1 MGTQIMN
8 LQSVSA
14 LREGAERNLWPFRR
28 LPSRSIALILLL
40 VLIGA
45 MGVGLAA
52 VPVRAEAAELLD
64 VPKVVKETQD
74 AVVIIRGLDK
84 AGKPQKLGTGFFVLP
99 DGLLVTNYHVIKG
112 AANLLVNL
120 NNGAMFFVDKVVF
133 ADPEKDFAFLQVSGR
148 NLPVLKLGDSDRV
161 QVGQGVVAIGNPL
174 GLESSVST
182 GIVSGVRRLDDRV
195 LIQTTAPISHG
206 NSGGPLLS
214 ADGQVIGVTTMSVA
228 EGQNL
233 NFAIAIN
240 QVKDALTPPA
250 HGEANLSDA
259 AKSQL
264 SYLKGVL
271 SENKNDYAAAE
282 RYFLDAVRLTP
293 QNFDAW
299 LELGGVYYDTGQ
311 TDKEI
316 EAFKTA
322 AQRRPLS
329 ADAHY
334 YLGTAYEEK
343 GQFDA
348 ALLEYRKAVSLKP
361 EYLDALFDLALLELI
376 QGHRNASLAL
386 YRRLKPLNLGMS
398 QKLFR
403 ILELTADKGG
413 R

>member
-1 MGTQIMN
+1 MRAQTTN
-8 LQSVSA
+8 LQTVSRSRG
-14 LREGAERNLWPFRR
+14 LVESDPRRRWR
-28 LPSRSIALILLL
+28 LPSGSLALILLL
-40 VLIGA
+40 ALIGA
-45 MGVGLAA
+45 TVVGLAA
-52 VPVRAEAAELLD
+52 IPVRSEAAELLD

-74 AVVIIRGLDK
+74 AVVFITALDK
-84 AGKPQKLGTGFFVLP
+84 AGKPQKVGTGFFVLP

-112 AANLLVNL
+112 AASLLVHL

-133 ADPEKDFAFLQVSGR
+133 ADAEKDFAFLQVSGR

-161 QVGQGVVAIGNPL
+161 QVGQGVVALGNSL
-174 GLESSVST
+174 GLEGSVST

-206 NSGGPLLS
+206 NSGGPLLTGE
-214 ADGQVIGVTTMSVA
+214 GQVIGVTTMSVA
-228 EGQNL
+228 EGQNI

-240 QVKDALTPPA
+240 QVKDALTPPTQGVA
-250 HGEANLSDA
+250 SLSDA

-271 SENKNDYAAAE
+271 LYNKNDYAAAE
-282 RYFLDAVRLTP
+282 HLFLDAVRLAP

-299 LELGGVYYDTGQ
+299 MELGGVYYDTGQ

-322 AQRRPLS
+322 AQKRPLS

-343 GQFDA
+343 GQFDSA
-348 ALLEYRKAVSLKP
+348 ILEYRKAVSLKP
-361 EYLDALFDLALLELI
+361 DYLDALFDLALLELI
-376 QGHRNASLAL
+376 QGHRDASMAL
-386 YRRLKPLNLGMS
+386 YDRLKPLNFGMS
-398 QKLFR
+398 KKLYR
-403 ILELTADKGG
+403 ILELTAGKGTK
-413 R
+413 